1 MAATVTGRKSGTVP
15 ALDAIEV
22 RDSDALIARLLG
34 ELQISLLSVN
44 KQLLVKL
51 ADLKKVLA
59 TDYCQAPGMPA
70 TPLVRELSHIIE
82 RDIRTRFHGL
92 ATNWNKEDLLRYLAE
107 VFGPREIEVRAEPYR
122 RGSGLA
128 LRGFFCR
135 AEVSK
140 KSKFL
145 IFLNTAHP
153 PAVVAATFGHE
164 LGHYLYGSMVA
175 ENSTF
180 NAFIEGSFSRHLSDE
195 SELFADC
202 LVALSAYDH
211 DTLERIA
218 AADSESRADRWVA
231 LMREIHRL
239 IDSRYHLNL
248 SPGHLANVSR
258 VSYLTAMIHFFK
270 LRRALYQLNGI

>member
-1 MAATVTGRKSGTVP
+1 MAANGIGRKINTAP

-22 RDSDALIARLLG
+22 RDSDALIAKMLA

-59 TDYCQAPGMPA
+59 TDYRAAEGMPA
-70 TPLVRELSHIIE
+70 TPLLHELSGIID
-82 RDIRTRFHGL
+82 RDIRTRFAGL
-92 ATNWNKEDLLRYLAE
+92 SGNWNKEDLLRYLAQ

-140 KSKFL
+140 KSKFV
-145 IFLNTAHP
+145 IFLNSAHP

-164 LGHYLYGSMVA
+164 LGHYLYGSMVK
-175 ENSTF
+175 ETSTF

-195 SELFADC
+195 GELFADC

-211 DTLERIA
+211 DTLKRIA
-218 AADSESRADRWVA
+218 AGDSGSRVDRSV
-231 LMREIHRL
+231 LLLKEIHRL
-239 IDSRYHLNL
+239 IDSRYHLNM

-258 VSYLTAMIHFFK
+258 VSYLTAMIHFYK
-270 LRRALYQLNGI
+270 LRRALYQLTGL

>member
-1 MAATVTGRKSGTVP
+1 MQ
-15 ALDAIEV
+15 V
-22 RDSDALIARLLG
+22 RDSDALVAKILD
-34 ELQISLLSVN
+34 ELRISLPAIN
-44 KQLLVKL
+44 KQLMVKL
-51 ADLKKVLA
+51 GDLKKILA
-59 TDYCQAPGMPA
+59 ADYREAPGMPSR
-70 TPLVRELSHIIE
+70 PLISELSGIID
-82 RDIRTRFHGL
+82 RDIRSRFDGL
-92 ATNWNKEDLLRYLAE
+92 TTNWNKEDLLRYLVE
-107 VFGPREIEVRAEPYR
+107 VFGPREIELRAEPYR
-122 RGSGLA
+122 RGAGLA

-164 LGHYLYGSMVA
+164 LGHYLYGSMVK

-180 NAFIEGSFSRHLSDE
+180 NAFIEGSFARHLCDE

-218 AADSESRADRWVA
+218 ASDSGSRTDRWVV
-231 LMREIHRL
+231 LFKEIHRL

-248 SPGHLANVSR
+248 NPGHLANVSR

-270 LRRALYQLNGI
+270 LRRALHQLTGL

>member
-1 MAATVTGRKSGTVP
+1 MAASLARKIAARP

-22 RDSDALIARLLG
+22 RDSDALIAKLLQ
-34 ELQISLLSVN
+34 EMRIFLPSVN
-44 KQLLVKL
+44 KQLMVKL
-51 ADLKKVLA
+51 ADLKKILA
-59 TDYCQAPGMPA
+59 MDYRQAPGMPDK
-70 TPLVRELSHIIE
+70 PLVGELSRIID
-82 RDIRTRFHGL
+82 RDIRSRFHAL
-92 ATNWNKEDLLRYLAE
+92 SPKFNKDDLLRYLADE
-107 VFGPREIEVRAEPYR
+107 FGPREIEVRAEPYR

-164 LGHYLYGSMVA
+164 LGHYIYGSMVA
-175 ENSTF
+175 ETATF
-180 NAFIEGSFSRHLSDE
+180 NAFIEGSLSGHLMDE

-211 DTLERIA
+211 DTLTRIA
-218 AADSESRADRWVA
+218 AADSGSRSDRWVA
-231 LMREIHRL
+231 LLKEVHRL
-239 IDSRYHLNL
+239 IDSRYQLNL
-248 SPGHLANVSR
+248 TPGRLANVSR
-258 VSYLTAMIHFFK
+258 ISYVTAMIHFFK
-270 LRRALYQLNGI
+270 LRRALHQLTGI

>member
-1 MAATVTGRKSGTVP
+1 MAATGIGRKLNAAP

-22 RDSDALIARLLG
+22 RDSDALIAKMLQ

-44 KQLLVKL
+44 KQLMVKL
-51 ADLKKVLA
+51 ADLKRVLA
-59 TDYCQAPGMPA
+59 TDYCAAEGMPA
-70 TPLVRELSHIIE
+70 RPLVHELSGVIDRE
-82 RDIRTRFHGL
+82 IRTRFDGL
-92 ATNWNKEDLLRYLAE
+92 TSNWNKEDLLRYLAE

-135 AEVSK
+135 AQVSK
-140 KSKFL
+140 KSKFV

-164 LGHYLYGSMVA
+164 LGHYLYGSMVK

-180 NAFIEGSFSRHLSDE
+180 NAFIEGSFSRHLTDE
-195 SELFADC
+195 GELFADC

-211 DTLERIA
+211 ETLKRIA
-218 AADSESRADRWVA
+218 AGDSGSRVDRSV
-231 LMREIHRL
+231 LLLKEIHRL
-239 IDSRYHLNL
+239 IDSRYHLNM
-248 SPGHLANVSR
+248 SPGRLAAVSR

-270 LRRALYQLNGI
+270 LRRALYQLTGL

>member
-1 MAATVTGRKSGTVP
+1 MAGTVTGGKAGIAP

-22 RDSDALIARLLG
+22 RDSDALIAQLLE

-59 TDYCQAPGMPA
+59 TDYRAAQGMPA
-70 TPLVRELSHIIE
+70 RPLVHELSRIID
-82 RDIRTRFHGL
+82 RDIRSRFAGL
-92 ATNWNKEDLLRYLAE
+92 TTNWNKEDLLRYLAE

-122 RGSGLA
+122 HGSGLA

-135 AEVSK
+135 AEISK
-140 KSKFL
+140 KSKFV

-164 LGHYLYGSMVA
+164 LGHYLYGSMV
-175 ENSTF
+175 EETSTF

-195 SELFADC
+195 GELFADC

-211 DTLERIA
+211 DTLKRIA
-218 AADSESRADRWVA
+218 ASDSGSRADRWVV
-231 LMREIHRL
+231 LLKEIHRL

-248 SPGHLANVSR
+248 RPGHLANVSR

-270 LRRALYQLNGI
+270 LRRALYELTGL

>member
-1 MAATVTGRKSGTVP
+1 MAGALARKISATP

-22 RDSDALIARLLG
+22 RDSDALIAKLLQ
-34 ELQISLLSVN
+34 ELRIYLPNVN
-44 KQLLVKL
+44 KQLMVKL

-59 TDYCQAPGMPA
+59 MDYRQAPGMPDK
-70 TPLVRELSHIIE
+70 PLVSELSRIID
-82 RDIRTRFHGL
+82 RDIRSRFQGL
-92 ATNWNKEDLLRYLAE
+92 SQNWKKEDLLRYLTE

-145 IFLNTAHP
+145 IFLNSAHP

-164 LGHYLYGSMVA
+164 LGHYIYGSMVA
-175 ENSTF
+175 ETSTF
-180 NAFIEGSFSRHLSDE
+180 NAFIEGSLAGHLNDE

-211 DTLERIA
+211 DTLTRIA
-218 AADSESRADRWVA
+218 AADSGSRSDRWVV
-231 LMREIHRL
+231 LFKEVHRL

-248 SPGHLANVSR
+248 SPGRLANVSR
-258 VSYLTAMIHFFK
+258 ISYVTAMIHFFK
-270 LRRALYQLNGI
+270 LRRALHQTTGI